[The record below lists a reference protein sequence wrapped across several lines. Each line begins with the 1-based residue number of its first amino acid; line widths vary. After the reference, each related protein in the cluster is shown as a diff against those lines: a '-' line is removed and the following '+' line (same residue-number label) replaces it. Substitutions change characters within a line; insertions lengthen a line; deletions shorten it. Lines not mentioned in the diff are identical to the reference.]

1 MASCRGPL
9 LKTSW
14 GCRWDNGESVKGFR
28 EQSKVLS
35 ATIKANPQLVP
46 TPSQAAL
53 EPLMSPLL

>member
-1 MASCRGPL
+1 M
-9 LKTSW
+9 KTSW